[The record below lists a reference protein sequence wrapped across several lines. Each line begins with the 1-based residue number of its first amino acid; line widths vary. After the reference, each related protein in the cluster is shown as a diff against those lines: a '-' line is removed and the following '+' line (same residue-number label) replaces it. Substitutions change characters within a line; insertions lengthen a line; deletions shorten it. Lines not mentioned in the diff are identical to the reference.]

1 MDGYLF
7 KKNRLCVPVISLYK
21 LFVREGHNGGFM
33 GHCRV
38 AKTLDV
44 LHEHF
49 YWSKMKKDVQ
59 KICEQCIACRK
70 IKSRVQPHRLP

>member
-49 YWSKMKKDVQ
+49 YWSKMKKRCA
-59 KICEQCIACRK
+59 KNM
-70 IKSRVQPHRLP
+70 